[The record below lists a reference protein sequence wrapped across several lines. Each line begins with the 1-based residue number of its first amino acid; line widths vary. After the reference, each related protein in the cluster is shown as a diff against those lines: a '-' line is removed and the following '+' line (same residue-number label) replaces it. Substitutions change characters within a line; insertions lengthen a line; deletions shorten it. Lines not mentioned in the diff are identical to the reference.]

1 MTVLARLLLLE
12 MVDKVMASWGCGIPW
27 SGDQTTHRN
36 SDGKYVQGH
45 DCRTRRWSR
54 VLRRERGGVAGAGVG
69 ENQGPPG
76 VDADNVG
83 AAAAVGG
90 AGGDDDEVDDV
101 AAGTPV
107 GIPAAAADPPCS
119 GGIGVH
125 TAVGAVVV
133 AAAAAAAAD
142 S

>member
-1 MTVLARLLLLE
+1 M
-12 MVDKVMASWGCGIPW
+12 
-27 SGDQTTHRN
+27 
-36 SDGKYVQGH
+36 
-45 DCRTRRWSR
+45 
-54 VLRRERGGVAGAGVG
+54 AGAGAG

-76 VDADNVG
+76 VDADSVG
-83 AAAAVGG
+83 AAAAVVGG

-101 AAGTPV
+101 AAGIPV
-107 GIPAAAADPPCS
+107 GIPAAAVDPPCS